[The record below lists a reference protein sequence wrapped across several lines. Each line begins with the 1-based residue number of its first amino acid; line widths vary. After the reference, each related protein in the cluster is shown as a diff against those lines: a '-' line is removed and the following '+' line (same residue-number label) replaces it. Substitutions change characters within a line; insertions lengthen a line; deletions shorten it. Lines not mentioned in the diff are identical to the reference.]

1 MKQSMRLAR
10 ALDGT
15 GRRAGRCNATLRSGC
30 ARTLR
35 RAALRN
41 GTQALHHLPPR
52 DNPDFA
58 MHDLRDV
65 GGTPGGLGTFL
76 FGLGLAIV
84 GGYLLL
90 DRVTV
95 TGGYWGWF
103 GAYGSSFGITLIP
116 LLIGIGLLF
125 FDGRSVAGT
134 ILTWGGLLI
143 VVAGVIANMR
153 IHFQPTSLFQTLV
166 ILTLLA
172 SGVGLMARAARTG
185 GADHDEPGS
194 ARGGR

>member
-1 MKQSMRLAR
+1 MKQSMRLALVL
-10 ALDGT
+10 AGT
-15 GRRAGRCNATLRSGC
+15 GVGARRRNATLPSARI
-30 ARTLR
+30 RTLR
-35 RAALRN
+35 RAAIRKR
-41 GTQALHHLPPR
+41 TRPLHHLPPR
-52 DNPDFA
+52 DKPDFA

-65 GGTPGGLGTFL
+65 GGTQGGLGTFL

-103 GAYGSSFGITLIP
+103 GSYGSSFGITLIP

-125 FDGRSVAGT
+125 FDGRSTAGA

-153 IHFQPTSLFQTLV
+153 IHFEPTSLFQTLV
-166 ILTLLA
+166 MLTLLA

-185 GADHDEPGS
+185 GAAPEAPGNP
-194 ARGGR
+194 RGRG